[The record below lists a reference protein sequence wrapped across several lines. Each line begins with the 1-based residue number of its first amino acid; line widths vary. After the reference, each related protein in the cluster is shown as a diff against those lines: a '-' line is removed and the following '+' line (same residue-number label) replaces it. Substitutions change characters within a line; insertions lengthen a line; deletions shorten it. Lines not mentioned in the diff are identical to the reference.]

1 MVDTSFLLTLTIIF
15 LVALLG
21 SYLSGRRRDSC
32 LRDFDGYHVTV
43 EKKGGRIIWGNLH
56 LFASGVEFEYKTNVQ
71 DQAHVETSYLL
82 YKEEYKDVQAFYRY
96 ADELTAANQ
105 LEREKNLRRSFHPG
119 FGRVLSRKLRNFV
132 NTAGD
137 SLAEAIGFVTGQ
149 ARQKQSTEAL
159 SETGETYLKKLG
171 KDIIG
176 HVGST
181 FDPLLEEYVGA
192 KVVVEILEGEAIHE
206 YVGIL
211 KEYSAEFLEIL
222 DVLYP
227 ETLSLNLASEEDSA
241 KLAEDID
248 VTFDGVFHVH
258 NLTDYPLL
266 LHEIKCGDRQGRVNA
281 VIGPGD
287 TINLQPLAL
296 TEARTAGRDEQL
308 SVFFEG
314 LSDDEE
320 QAIEAEADEGPVSE
334 EGEQS
339 DLAEMLANLADFCGT
354 NGDVR
359 FDFKIIRMLDMVVP
373 RAHALIRHKAERYD
387 PDQVFGS
394 LEFSLPFL
402 DKEDD
407 LEQAY
412 REAVDGDSEDA
423 ASALALAK
431 ILIRQAEYEEAAQ
444 MLELALEHRNQ
455 LVDQGR
461 LAALELQFVRK
472 KLASRRGKVAA

>member
-1 MVDTSFLLTLTIIF
+1 MVDASFLLTLAIIF

-43 EKKGGRIIWGNLH
+43 EKKGGRIIWGNLR

-96 ADELTAANQ
+96 ADELTSENQ
-105 LEREKNLRRSFHPG
+105 LEREKNLRQSFHPG
-119 FGRVLSRKLRNFV
+119 LGRVLSRKSRNFV
-132 NTAGD
+132 NTAAE
-137 SLAEAIGFVTGQ
+137 SLAEAIGYVTGQ
-149 ARQKQSTEAL
+149 ARQQQSTEAL
-159 SETGETYLKKLG
+159 SETGEAYLKKLG

-176 HVGST
+176 HVGSS

-211 KEYSAEFLEIL
+211 KEYSAQFLEIL
-222 DVLYP
+222 DILYP
-227 ETLSLNLASEEDSA
+227 ESLSINLASEQDRA
-241 KLAEDID
+241 KLAEEITL
-248 VTFDGVFHVH
+248 TFDGAFHIN

-266 LHEIKCGDRQGRVNA
+266 LHEIKCGERQGKVNA

-287 TINLQPLAL
+287 TVDLQPLSL
-296 TEARTAGRDEQL
+296 TEARTTDGDDDL

-314 LSDDEE
+314 LSDEEEDAMDGNPETEEVE
-320 QAIEAEADEGPVSE
+320 QAALD
-334 EGEQS
+334 
-339 DLAEMLANLADFCGT
+339 EMLANLAEFCGSD
-354 NGDVR
+354 NNVQ
-359 FDFKIIRMLDMVVP
+359 FDFKVIRVLDMVVP

-402 DKEDD
+402 DKADD
-407 LEQAY
+407 LEREY
-412 REAVDGDSEDA
+412 REALEDDPEDA

-431 ILIRQAEYEEAAQ
+431 ILIRRADYEEAAS
-444 MLELALEHRNQ
+444 MLEMALEHRDK

-461 LAALELQFVRK
+461 LAALELQYVRK
-472 KLASRRGKVAA
+472 KVESRRGKLAV